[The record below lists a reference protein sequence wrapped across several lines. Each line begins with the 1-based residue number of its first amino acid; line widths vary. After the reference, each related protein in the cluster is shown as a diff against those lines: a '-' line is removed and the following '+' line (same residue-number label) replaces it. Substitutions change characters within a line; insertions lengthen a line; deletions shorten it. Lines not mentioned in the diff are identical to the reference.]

1 MQKKLFFLVALM
13 LTMTLSV
20 VAQVT
25 TSSMTG
31 KVSMEGSNEEIIGA
45 SVQAVHEPSGTRYTA
60 VTNVNG
66 RFTIQ
71 GMRTGGPYAVTVSY
85 IGHQTKTTKGIT
97 LQLGET
103 YSLNVSLS
111 ENAND
116 LAEVVVN
123 CNRVIVMKDG
133 TIVGEMTGDKITE
146 EHILEIIR

>member
-85 IGHQTKTTKGIT
+85 IGHQTKTMKGIT

-103 YSLNVSLS
+103 YNLNVSLS
-111 ENAND
+111 ENSND
-116 LAEVVVN
+116 LAEVVVSG
-123 CNRVIVMKDG
+123 KASKFSA
-133 TIVGEMTGDKITE
+133 EKTGIEDRKSDV
-146 EHILEIIR
+146 